1 MSLQTWLLFCATEA
15 VLCVTPGPA
24 VLTVISQS
32 LSRGAGAGMA
42 ASVGILAANIAYF
55 ALSATGI
62 AAVLLASSMVFALVK
77 WLGAA
82 YLVVVGARMILDRR
96 SDYHSSSSTTKT
108 AVQARRSALSMGVL
122 TQGVLTQGVNPK
134 ALVFFAAILPQFI
147 NPAAP
152 VWPQIVILGAS
163 SVTIE
168 FVVLTI
174 YLLTCHATRE
184 WIGRRRLARRLHHLG
199 GVLLIAA
206 GARLAVSW
214 PGTVSQR

>member
-15 VLCVTPGPA
+15 ALCVMPGPA

-32 LSRGAGAGMA
+32 LSRGAAAGLA
-42 ASVGILAANIAYF
+42 ASVGILAANAAYF
-55 ALSATGI
+55 ALSGTGI
-62 AAVLLASSMVFALVK
+62 AAVLLASSTGYVLVK

-82 YLVVVGARMILDRR
+82 YLVVVGARMIFERR
-96 SDYHSSSSTTKT
+96 SEDHSSPTMT
-108 AVQARRSALSMGVL
+108 ASAGHATRSAFSIGL
-122 TQGVLTQGVNPK
+122 LTQGVNPK
-134 ALVFFAAILPQFI
+134 ALVFFTAILPQFI

-152 VWPQIVILGAS
+152 LWPQILILGVS
-163 SVTIE
+163 SVIIE

-174 YLLTCHATRE
+174 YIATCHTARA
-184 WIGRRRLARRLHHLG
+184 WIGQRRFARPLHRLG

-214 PGTVSQR
+214 PGTIPER